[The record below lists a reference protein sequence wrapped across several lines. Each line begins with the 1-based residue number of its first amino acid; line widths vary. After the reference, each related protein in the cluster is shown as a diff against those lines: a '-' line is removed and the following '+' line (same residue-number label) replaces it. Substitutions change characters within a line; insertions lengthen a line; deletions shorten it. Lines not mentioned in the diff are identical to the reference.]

1 MKFNNPK
8 KRQNLAIGSSASIDQ
23 HKILFLTVPNSFMA
37 EAVIYL
43 LCKSMDWFLY
53 DDNGLRH
60 ERVNPMCVAR
70 ETNSV
75 FLPGSP
81 EAFFEGQ

>member
-1 MKFNNPK
+1 MK
-8 KRQNLAIGSSASIDQ
+8 LAIGSSANIDQ
-23 HKILFLTVPNSFMA
+23 HKILFLTVPNSFMV

-53 DDNGLRH
+53 DSGPCH

-75 FLPGSP
+75 FIPGSRD
-81 EAFFEGQ
+81 ALFEGQ